1 MNERMDGFVLFPE
14 SRRRGVAFDSL
25 SGCGLI
31 FIRRGRPGE
40 MFAFLVANDPRRR
53 AGMIFY
59 EQAPIIRIEVV
70 GHAWAIE
77 LFSASMTPGER
88 RNRCC

>member
-1 MNERMDGFVLFPE
+1 
-14 SRRRGVAFDSL
+14 
-25 SGCGLI
+25 
-31 FIRRGRPGE
+31 